1 MATTTAAKR
10 KATRRKVT
18 LDAKVYQRI
27 FEEVIANAGSVVHGK
42 EDVIRIALVAMLAE
56 GHILFEDVPGVG
68 KTVLARALAQSINAR
83 ASRIQCTPDML
94 PGDITGSSV
103 YDQDKKKFE
112 FHEGPI
118 FANILLSDEI
128 NRATPK
134 TQSALLEAMAERR
147 VTGDGVV
154 RNLPRPFLVLATQ
167 NPVELAGTFPLPEA
181 QLDRFMFK
189 LKMGYPDAEAER
201 IIMFTNSKDLAVDSL
216 GAVIETATVNEMI
229 EYAQNKVNVSEAV
242 GDYIVALA
250 HATREE
256 PGLTLGASPRAPIN
270 LLRTSRV
277 LAASDGRT
285 DVYPDDVRHVL
296 HPVMAHRL
304 ILAPDAILRGETVE
318 AILERV
324 VGRVKA
330 PLMHGVKAGG
340 DGKGAVKKAS
350 ADAPAPAAEP
360 GGNGSA

>member
-1 MATTTAAKR
+1 MATTTVTR
-10 KATRRKVT
+10 KATSRRVSLDPKTYQKIFEAVVSNAGKVV
-18 LDAKVYQRI
+18 KGK
-27 FEEVIANAGSVVHGK
+27 EEVI
-42 EDVIRIALVAMLAE
+42 RLALVAMLAE

-68 KTVLARALAQSINAR
+68 KTVLARALAQSMNATQG
-83 ASRIQCTPDML
+83 RIQCTPDML
-94 PGDITGSSV
+94 PGDITGSSI
-103 YDQDKKKFE
+103 YDQEKKRFV

-147 VTGDGVV
+147 VTGDGQV

-189 LKMGYPDAEAER
+189 LRMGYPDRDSER
-201 IIMFTNSKDLAVDSL
+201 TIIFANSKNLAVDAL
-216 GAVIETATVNEMI
+216 GSVVDTETMTDMITFAQETV
-229 EYAQNKVNVSEAV
+229 QVSEAV
-242 GDYIVALA
+242 GYYMVDLA
-250 HATREE
+250 QATREE
-256 PGLTLGASPRAPIN
+256 PGLNLGASPRAPIN
-270 LLRTSRV
+270 LLRASRV
-277 LAASDGRT
+277 LAASDGRS
-285 DVYPDDVRHVL
+285 DVYPDDVRHIL
-296 HPVMAHRL
+296 FPIMAHRL

-330 PLMHGVKAGG
+330 PLMGDVKAGG
-340 DGKGAVKKAS
+340 DGRGVLKKAAS
-350 ADAPAPAAEP
+350 K
-360 GGNGSA
+360 G

>member
-1 MATTTAAKR
+1 MATTTP
-10 KATRRKVT
+10 TRRATSRRASLNPK
-18 LDAKVYQRI
+18 DYQKI
-27 FEEVIANAGSVVHGK
+27 FEAVIANAATVVKGK
-42 EDVIRIALVAMLAE
+42 DDVIRLALVAMLSE

-68 KTVLARALAQSINAR
+68 KTVLARALAQSLNAI

-94 PGDITGSSV
+94 PGDITGSAV
-103 YDQDKKKFE
+103 YDQEKKKFI
-112 FHEGPI
+112 FHPGPI

-189 LKMGYPDAEAER
+189 LRMGYPDREAER
-201 IIMFTNSKDLAVDSL
+201 TIMFANSKELAVDSL
-216 GAVIETATVNEMI
+216 GSVIDTDTVSDMI
-229 EYAQNKVNVSEAV
+229 AYAQDAVDVSDAV
-242 GDYIVALA
+242 GYYIVDLA
-250 HATREE
+250 QATRQES
-256 PGLTLGASPRAPIN
+256 GLTLGASPRAPIN
-270 LLRTSRV
+270 LLRTARV
-277 LAASDGRT
+277 LAASDGRS

-296 HPVMAHRL
+296 FPVMAHRL

-330 PLMHGVKAGG
+330 PLMGDIKAGG
-340 DGKGAVKKAS
+340 DGRAAVKKA
-350 ADAPAPAAEP
+350 AVKL
-360 GGNGSA
+360 

>member
-1 MATTTAAKR
+1 MATTTAKR
-10 KATRRKVT
+10 ASRRVSLDPKVFQQVF
-18 LDAKVYQRI
+18 DAVVTNASKVVKGKD
-27 FEEVIANAGSVVHGK
+27 EVI
-42 EDVIRIALVAMLAE
+42 RLALVAMLSE

-68 KTVLARALAQSINAR
+68 KTVLARALAQSLDAE

-103 YDQDKKKFE
+103 YDQEKKKFV

-189 LKMGYPDAEAER
+189 LRMGYPDREAER
-201 IIMFTNSKDLAVDSL
+201 TIMFDNAKELAVDAL
-216 GAVIETATVNEMI
+216 GSVVDTDTVNEMI
-229 EYAQNKVNVSEAV
+229 AYAQESVRASEAV
-242 GDYIVALA
+242 GFYMVDLA
-250 HATREE
+250 QATREE
-256 PGLTLGASPRAPIN
+256 AGLTLGASPRAPIN
-270 LLRTSRV
+270 LLKTSRV

-285 DVYPDDVRHVL
+285 DVYPDDVRHIL
-296 HPVMAHRL
+296 FPIMAHRL

-330 PLMHGVKAGG
+330 PLMTDVKAGG
-340 DGKGAVKKAS
+340 SGKGAMRKAARAS
-350 ADAPAPAAEP
+350 KD
-360 GGNGSA
+360 GQS

>member
-1 MATTTAAKR
+1 MATTTARKSTKR
-10 KATRRKVT
+10 SASKTK
-18 LDAKVYQRI
+18 LDAKSYKAV
-27 FEEVIANAGSVVHGK
+27 FEEIIDNASSVVKGK
-42 EDVIRIALVAMLAE
+42 DDVIRLALVAMLAE

-68 KTVLARALAQSINAR
+68 KTVLARALAQSINAKAGR
-83 ASRIQCTPDML
+83 VQCTPDML
-94 PGDITGSSV
+94 PGDITGSSI

-118 FANILLSDEI
+118 FANILLADEI

-189 LKMGYPDAEAER
+189 LKMGYPDAQAER
-201 IIMFTNSKDLAVDSL
+201 TIMFANSRELAVDSL
-216 GAVIETATVNEMI
+216 GAVIGTGDVNHMI
-229 EYAQNKVNVSEAV
+229 DYAQGKVNVSEAV
-242 GDYIVALA
+242 GDYIIGLA
-250 HATREE
+250 QATREE

-270 LLRTSRV
+270 LLRAARV

-285 DVYPDDVRHVL
+285 DVYPDDVRHIL
-296 HPVMAHRL
+296 HPIMAHRL
-304 ILAPDAILRGETVE
+304 ILAPDAILRGETIE

-330 PLMHGVKAGG
+330 PLMHDVKAGG
-340 DGKGAVKKAS
+340 DGKGSVSKA
-350 ADAPAPAAEP
+350 ARRQAAEDAEK
-360 GGNGSA
+360 SA

>member
-1 MATTTAAKR
+1 MTA
-10 KATRRKVT
+10 RKVT
-18 LDAKVYQRI
+18 RRVSLDAKTYSRL
-27 FEEVIANAGSVVHGK
+27 FEEVVANASKVVKGK
-42 EDVIRIALVAMLAE
+42 EEVIRIALVAMLSE

-68 KTVLARALAQSINAR
+68 KTVLARALSQSMNAV

-103 YDQDKKKFE
+103 YDQEKKRFI
-112 FHEGPI
+112 FHEGPL
-118 FANILLSDEI
+118 FCNILLSDEI

-189 LKMGYPDAEAER
+189 LRMGYPDRESER
-201 IIMFTNSKDLAVDSL
+201 TIMFSNSKDLAVDAL
-216 GAVIETATVNEMI
+216 GAVIDTDVVVDMI
-229 EYAQNKVNVSEAV
+229 AYAQGMVQASEAV
-242 GDYIVALA
+242 GFYIVDLA
-250 HATREE
+250 QATREE
-256 PGLTLGASPRAPIN
+256 PGLQLGASPRAPIN
-270 LLRTSRV
+270 LLRAARV
-277 LAASDGRT
+277 LAASDGRV
-285 DVYPDDVRHVL
+285 DVYPDDIRHIL
-296 HPVMAHRL
+296 FPVMAHRL

-330 PLMHGVKAGG
+330 PLMTDIKAGG
-340 DGKGAVKKAS
+340 DGKGVIKKA
-350 ADAPAPAAEP
+350 
-360 GGNGSA
+360 NGKG